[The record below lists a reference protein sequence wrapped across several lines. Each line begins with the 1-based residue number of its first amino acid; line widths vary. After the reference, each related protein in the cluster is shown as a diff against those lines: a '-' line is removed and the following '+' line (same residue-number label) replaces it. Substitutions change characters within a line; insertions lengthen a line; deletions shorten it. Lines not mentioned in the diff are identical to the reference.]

1 MWVEIV
7 NEIDLDQNGEIDFEE
22 FANMMKQML
31 NLNSQNNSKNNES
44 SDTKR
49 YALWGQELF

>member
-44 SDTKR
+44 EEKSVSV
-49 YALWGQELF
+49 